1 MTFSTRLLVTLVFLL
16 SLAGTAVAHHK
27 PGHSGGPPHR
37 TPEIDAGS
45 AVAHH
50 KPGHSGGPPHRTP
63 EIDAG
68 SAVGAVG
75 LLIGV
80 GALLA
85 ERLRSK

>member
-1 MTFSTRLLVTLVFLL
+1 MTFSTRPFLILVFLL

-27 PGHSGGPPHR
+27 PGHSGGPPHA

-45 AVAHH
+45 AV
-50 KPGHSGGPPHRTP
+50 S
-63 EIDAG
+63 
-68 SAVGAVG
+68 AVG